1 MGRLR
6 SATSIAITV
15 LGTLVVAAIAYGA
28 DARLNTTAAVQ
39 HPMPAA
45 SPTPPLISVVPTPTP
60 APAGLF
66 VIDQDMLD
74 ASTTWLLVSDC
85 PLRANPTCHNAVVGT
100 TDGGQ
105 TWSSPV
111 QVGPPV
117 LVTDGGAPRSIRF
130 VSKQDGFVYGGAGA
144 YVTHDGGQTWQS
156 LGVPGVFVASVA
168 VRGNTAWVSTYP
180 CPKGTSC
187 SYEVRSSVDGGRTW
201 SAPQKLPGGF
211 SPENAVAI
219 GSGLLLDDPTTSSVE
234 VTTDHGVSWRQIKL
248 PCPQATFRSD
258 ATTPDG
264 VELWAL
270 CQPYPDASGPV
281 TTESLFVSEDAGKTW
296 SMRKPGGPPGWLV
309 ATARHVA
316 LISSNHSTLITRD
329 AGLTWS
335 PASPPGAEFV
345 TVRFNDPGWIWAVD
359 LARNIW
365 ASADGGG
372 HWTATGSL
380 PSRLS

>member
-28 DARLNTTAAVQ
+28 DARLNTTATVQ

-144 YVTHDGGQTWQS
+144 YVTHDGG
-156 LGVPGVFVASVA
+156 
-168 VRGNTAWVSTYP
+168 
-180 CPKGTSC
+180 
-187 SYEVRSSVDGGRTW
+187 
-201 SAPQKLPGGF
+201 
-211 SPENAVAI
+211 
-219 GSGLLLDDPTTSSVE
+219 
-234 VTTDHGVSWRQIKL
+234 
-248 PCPQATFRSD
+248 
-258 ATTPDG
+258 
-264 VELWAL
+264 
-270 CQPYPDASGPV
+270 
-281 TTESLFVSEDAGKTW
+281 
-296 SMRKPGGPPGWLV
+296 
-309 ATARHVA
+309 
-316 LISSNHSTLITRD
+316 
-329 AGLTWS
+329 
-335 PASPPGAEFV
+335 
-345 TVRFNDPGWIWAVD
+345 
-359 LARNIW
+359 
-365 ASADGGG
+365 
-372 HWTATGSL
+372 
-380 PSRLS
+380 